1 MAVKEKRHIGFQSMK
16 ELQSVDEDTL
26 NDTDIALP
34 ALPTFT
40 ILEKEYVLLH
50 DIQVLFNLREDYFL
64 ALIAQQME
72 EEQEWVHEDPKL
84 EILNTWFD
92 PYTTL

>member
-1 MAVKEKRHIGFQSMK
+1 MTIEEKRQIRFQSIK
-16 ELQSVDEDTL
+16 ELQSMDEDTL
-26 NDTDIALP
+26 NDTDIALPP

-50 DIQVLFNLREDYFL
+50 DIQVLFNLQEDYCL

-72 EEQEWVHEDPKL
+72 EE
-84 EILNTWFD
+84 
-92 PYTTL
+92 